1 MIKRERNS
9 EDNAESGIKA
19 EKDNRSKMK
28 EAAARQRRG
37 GGGQDFNTNGKRIRK
52 EEIKNKYMDNVKRS
66 KTRVIQIGKEK

>member
-1 MIKRERNS
+1 MIKRNS
-9 EDNAESGIKA
+9 EDNAESGIKV

-37 GGGQDFNTNGKRIRK
+37 GGQDFNTNGKRIRK
-52 EEIKNKYMDNVKRS
+52 EEIKSKYIDNVKGS